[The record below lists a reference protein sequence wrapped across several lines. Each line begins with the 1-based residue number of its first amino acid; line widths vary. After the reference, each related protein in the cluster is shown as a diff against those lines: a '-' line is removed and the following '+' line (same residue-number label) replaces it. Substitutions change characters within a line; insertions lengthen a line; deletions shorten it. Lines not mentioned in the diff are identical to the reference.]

1 MIDINE
7 QVTGVTG
14 WDLTAETV
22 DEPAFV
28 AALLDELGG
37 SVCIDPSRVYT
48 TGFSIGGEMAMAAA
62 CALPE
67 RIAAF
72 ASVGSARS
80 VPCESGTATPML
92 SFHGTSDLIVPYDG
106 AAARDIPPTEDLL
119 VEQAARNGCDDQP
132 ETTQVTP
139 TVESDTWTN
148 CDADVVLYRL
158 DDHGHSWPG
167 HPLPF
172 SRDLVAA
179 TLSDPDGTP
188 NAVATSAGLTA
199 EQMADNV
206 LLTNTE
212 VDATALMWE
221 FFAANG

>member
-1 MIDINE
+1 MY
-7 QVTGVTG
+7 
-14 WDLTAETV
+14 A
-22 DEPAFV
+22 
-28 AALLDELGG
+28 
-37 SVCIDPSRVYT
+37 

-106 AAARDIPPTEDLL
+106 AAARDIPPTEDLM